1 MPIIKSISGIRGTL
15 GDVSGDNLTA
25 SDVAKFTAA
34 FVFLLKEKGL
44 EGVIVLGR
52 DARPSGKNFRDIIVN
67 VLLHHNVK
75 VIDLGLATTPTVE
88 MAVSEEKAGGGII
101 ISASHNPIEWNALKF
116 LNEQGEFLSQEDGQR
131 LLALA
136 DSLDLDDYQFS
147 KVSENEANLKLESK
161 YNNFHIEKV
170 LQLPLVNLELIK
182 KAQLKVVVDGINS
195 VGGVVIPELLK
206 RLGVSEVIELNCS
219 PDGQFAHNPEPLGA
233 NLEALSRQVIDSQ
246 ADLGLAVDP
255 DVDRLAFVSED
266 GVMFGEEYTLV
277 AVADYVLRNYCPCYY
292 QKISVSNL
300 SSSRALRDIT
310 EKRGGSYYATAVGE
324 LNVVNKM
331 KETGAVIGGEGNGGV
346 ILPELHYGRDALV
359 GTALFLTALAESG
372 QSMSKFRKNFPN
384 YFMIKDKLELN
395 DSVNMSALLEHV
407 RLTLVQD
414 KPAEIEVS
422 QIDGLKLDYPKY
434 WLHLR
439 ASNTEPI
446 MRLYGE
452 AADKAFLEAKI
463 KEIKSIIL
471 AYIK

>member
-15 GDVSGDNLTA
+15 GDIPGENLTA

-34 FVFLLKEKGL
+34 FVFLLREKGL

-52 DARPSGKNFRDIIVN
+52 DARLSGKIFRDIIVN
-67 VLLHHNVK
+67 VLLHHNFK
-75 VIDLGLATTPTVE
+75 VIDLGLVTTPTVE
-88 MAVSEEKAGGGII
+88 IAVSEEKAAGGIV

-116 LNEQGEFLSQEDGQR
+116 LNEKGEFLSQEDGRR
-131 LLALA
+131 LLVLA
-136 DSLDLDDYQFS
+136 DSLNLEDYQFPNVLGD
-147 KVSENEANLKLESK
+147 KVNLKLESK
-161 YNNFHIEKV
+161 YNNLHIEKV
-170 LQLPLVNLELIK
+170 LQLFLVNVELIK
-182 KAQLKVVVDGINS
+182 KANLKVVVDGINS
-195 VGGVVIPELLK
+195 VGGVIIPELLK
-206 RLGVSEVIELNCS
+206 CLGVREVIELNCS
-219 PDGQFAHNPEPLGA
+219 SDGQFAHNPEPLEK
-233 NLEALSRQVIDSQ
+233 NLQALSQKVVDCQ
-246 ADLGLAVDP
+246 ANLGLAVDP

-266 GVMFGEEYTLV
+266 GAMFGEEYTLV
-277 AVADYVLRNYCPCYY
+277 AVADYVLKNYCPCYY

-346 ILPELHYGRDALV
+346 IFPELHYGRDALV

-372 QSMSKFRKNFPN
+372 QPMSKFRKNFPN
-384 YFMIKDKLELN
+384 YFMVKDKLELGN
-395 DSVNMSALLEHV
+395 LVDMQALLKHV
-407 RLTLVQD
+407 RLAFTKDNSLDVQIS
-414 KPAEIEVS
+414 E
-422 QIDGLKLDYPKY
+422 IDGLKLDFSDY

-446 MRLYGE
+446 IRLYGE
-452 AADKAFLEAKI
+452 AADKSFLEAKV

>member
-446 MRLYGE
+446 IRLYGE
-452 AADKAFLEAKI
+452 AADRAFLEAKI